1 MKKFSGV
8 LSPVLTPFT
17 KDLKP
22 DSKRLVKQCRWLLSQ
37 NVSLAVFG
45 TTSEANSLALEEKIS
60 LLDDLVEAGIDPAF
74 LMPGTGCCS
83 LPETVHLTS
92 HAVKLGCKG
101 TLMLPPFYY
110 TDATDDGLF
119 RSYAETIE
127 RVGDNALKI
136 YLYDIPRFAGVNIS
150 LELIERLI
158 TRYPSVIAGIKD
170 SSGNWENTQSILERE
185 WDDFR
190 VFCGSETFLLQ
201 TMRAG
206 GSGCISATVNI
217 NPSAI
222 HNLYK
227 EWKSNQADD
236 LQQRLNQV
244 RHTVEA
250 YPMIPALKSVVS
262 HYRKDPD
269 WTIVRPPY
277 ISLEQETQQE
287 LVQKLDQVGFE
298 MPNLDGP
305 NLIYC

>member
-1 MKKFSGV
+1 MNKFSGV

-17 KDLKP
+17 KDLRP
-22 DSKRLVKQCRWLLSQ
+22 DSRQLVNQCHWLLSQ

-60 LLDDLVEAGIDPAF
+60 LLDDLIEAGIDPAR

-83 LPETVHLTS
+83 LTETVQLTS
-92 HAVKLGCKG
+92 HAVNLGCKG

-110 TDATDDGLF
+110 TDASVDGLF

-158 TRYPSVIAGIKD
+158 TRYPDVIVGIKD
-170 SSGNWENTQSILERE
+170 SSGNWENTQGILERK

-190 VFCGSETFLLQ
+190 VFCGSEIFLLQ

-227 EWKSNQADD
+227 EWESNEADN
-236 LQQRLNQV
+236 LQQQLTQL
-244 RHTVEA
+244 RHVVEF
-250 YPMIPALKSVVS
+250 YPMIPALKSMVAY
-262 HYRKDPD
+262 YRKDPD
-269 WTIVRPPY
+269 WTIVRPPF

-287 LVQKLDQVGFE
+287 LVQKLERLGFE
-298 MPNLDGP
+298 WSNE
-305 NLIYC
+305 I

>member
-17 KDLKP
+17 QDLKP

-110 TDATDDGLF
+110 TDANDDGLF

-127 RVGDNALKI
+127 RVGDKALKI
-136 YLYDIPRFAGVNIS
+136 YLYNIPRFSGVNIS

-170 SSGNWENTQSILERE
+170 SSGNWENTQSILERN

-190 VFCGSETFLLQ
+190 VFCGSELFLLQ

-222 HNLYK
+222 YNLYK

-269 WTIVRPPY
+269 WSIVRPPF

-287 LVQKLDQVGFE
+287 LVQKLESLGFE
-298 MPNLDGP
+298 MLNLD
-305 NLIYC
+305 

>member
-1 MKKFSGV
+1 MNKFSGV

-22 DSKRLVKQCRWLLSQ
+22 DSRQLVNQCHWLLSQ

-60 LLDDLVEAGIDPAF
+60 LLDDLIEAGIDPAF

-83 LPETVHLTS
+83 LTETVQLTS
-92 HAVKLGCKG
+92 HAVNLGCKG

-110 TDATDDGLF
+110 TDASVDGLF

-158 TRYPSVIAGIKD
+158 TRYPDVIVGIKD
-170 SSGNWENTQSILERE
+170 SSGNWENTQGILERK

-190 VFCGSETFLLQ
+190 VFCGSEIFLLQ

-227 EWKSNQADD
+227 EWESNAADN
-236 LQQRLNQV
+236 LQQQLTQL
-244 RHTVEA
+244 RHVVES
-250 YPMIPALKSVVS
+250 YPMIPALKSMVAY
-262 HYRKDPD
+262 YRKDPD
-269 WTIVRPPY
+269 WTIVRPPF

-287 LVQKLDQVGFE
+287 LVQKLERLGFE
-298 MPNLDGP
+298 WSNE
-305 NLIYC
+305 I

>member
-101 TLMLPPFYY
+101 ALMLPPFYY
-110 TDATDDGLF
+110 TDANDDGLF

-170 SSGNWENTQSILERE
+170 SSGNWENTQSILERN

-190 VFCGSETFLLQ
+190 VFCGSELFLLQ

-222 HNLYK
+222 YNLYK

-244 RHTVEA
+244 RHTMEA

-262 HYRKDPD
+262 YHRKDPD
-269 WTIVRPPY
+269 WSIVRPPF

-298 MPNLDGP
+298 IPNLDGP

>member
-101 TLMLPPFYY
+101 ALMLPPFYY
-110 TDATDDGLF
+110 TDANDDGLF

-127 RVGDNALKI
+127 RVGDKALKI

-170 SSGNWENTQSILERE
+170 SSGNWENTQSILERN

-190 VFCGSETFLLQ
+190 VFCGSELFLLQ

-222 HNLYK
+222 YNLYK
-227 EWKSNQADD
+227 EWKSNEADD

-262 HYRKDPD
+262 HYRKDLD
-269 WTIVRPPY
+269 WSIVRPPF
-277 ISLEQETQQE
+277 ISLEQETQQK

-298 MPNLDGP
+298 MLNLDGP

>member
-1 MKKFSGV
+1 MNKFSGV
-8 LSPVLTPFT
+8 LSPVLTPYT

-22 DSKRLVKQCRWLLSQ
+22 DSRQLVNQCHWLLSQ

-60 LLDDLVEAGIDPAF
+60 LLDDLIEAGIDPAR

-83 LPETVHLTS
+83 LTETVQLTS
-92 HAVKLGCKG
+92 HAVNLGCKG

-110 TDATDDGLF
+110 TDASVDGLF

-158 TRYPSVIAGIKD
+158 TRYPDVIVGIKD
-170 SSGNWENTQSILERE
+170 SSGNWENTQGILERK

-190 VFCGSETFLLQ
+190 VFCGSEIFLLQ

-227 EWKSNQADD
+227 EWESNEADN
-236 LQQRLNQV
+236 LQQQLTQL
-244 RHTVEA
+244 RHVVDS
-250 YPMIPALKSVVS
+250 YPMIPALKSMVA
-262 HYRKDPD
+262 YYIKDPD
-269 WTIVRPPY
+269 WTIVRPPF

-287 LVQKLDQVGFE
+287 LVQKLELLGFE
-298 MPNLDGP
+298 WSNE
-305 NLIYC
+305 I